1 MLELNFK
8 PFPIIET
15 ERLVLREIT
24 KKDADRFFL
33 LRSNKDAMR
42 YIDKPLAE
50 SVDEIK
56 SFIKYIEQ
64 KRKDNEAISWG
75 VTLKD
80 KGELIGTISYHSIQ
94 KENYRA
100 ELGYMLLP
108 EYWHKGLISEA
119 IPKVIDY
126 GFNNMKL
133 HSIEANINP
142 DHNVSRKVL
151 EKFKFKKEAHFKENH
166 FFNGKFYDTE
176 IYSLLK
182 TKL

>member
-15 ERLVLREIT
+15 KRLVLREIT
-24 KKDADRFFL
+24 KKDAEQFYL

-42 YIDKPLAE
+42 FIDKPLAE
-50 SVDEIK
+50 SLDEIK
-56 SFIKYIEQ
+56 SFIKYIDS
-64 KRKDNEAISWG
+64 KRKANEAISWG
-75 VTLKD
+75 ITLKEKD
-80 KGELIGTISYHSIQ
+80 ELIGTISFHSIE

-100 ELGYMLLP
+100 EIGYMLLP
-108 EYWHKGLISEA
+108 DHWHKGLISEV
-119 IPKVIDY
+119 IPMVIGY
-126 GFNNMKL
+126 GFNTMKL

-142 DHNVSRKVL
+142 NHSVSRKVL
-151 EKFKFKKEAHFKENH
+151 EKFKFKKEAYFKENH

-182 TKL
+182 N